1 LADYG
6 ILFCVATL
14 EEILGMSL
22 ETETLL
28 RTILYQLKM
37 TDDIEDAREAVE
49 VMCSEET
56 VAYVEKKAAQSKT
69 RKETKK

>member
-1 LADYG
+1 
-6 ILFCVATL
+6 
-14 EEILGMSL
+14 MSL